1 MLHRVR
7 AGGST
12 RPAGRGAH
20 GLSPTHAGRDPS
32 GTEAG
37 PDRGAHGPVPD
48 GARTLRP
55 VPCGDVPDPSPRVA
69 VDPPEALVSTDL
81 VDASRAAPSD
91 RATHAR
97 RALVL
102 LAVGV
107 FQVWLWTTRLVNLLG
122 DPEPRTTGFVVV
134 HAVLYLAA
142 FGAAFV
148 LLGMGWRM
156 RREARA

>member
-1 MLHRVR
+1 MPGRVR
-7 AGGST
+7 AAGVRATPGG
-12 RPAGRGAH
+12 A
-20 GLSPTHAGRDPS
+20 
-32 GTEAG
+32 
-37 PDRGAHGPVPD
+37 AHGPFPD
-48 GARTLRP
+48 GAGTVRP
-55 VPCGDVPDPSPRVA
+55 VPCGPVPDPSPRVA
-69 VDPPEALVSTDL
+69 ADLPEALVSTDL
-81 VDASRAAPSD
+81 ADAPRTTPTD
-91 RATHAR
+91 RATHGR

-134 HAVLYLAA
+134 HALLYVAA